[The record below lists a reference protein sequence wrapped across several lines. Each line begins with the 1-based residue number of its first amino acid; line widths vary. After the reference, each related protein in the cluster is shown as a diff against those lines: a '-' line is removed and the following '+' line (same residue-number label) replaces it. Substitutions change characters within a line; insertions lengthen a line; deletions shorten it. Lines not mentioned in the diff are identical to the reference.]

1 VSAAHRRVTAVLLG
15 AAVVVLLAG
24 CGGAAKEPV
33 STAPFSPADY
43 APTSTSAPAKAV
55 DYTPLLLQG
64 SDIYAPGDIY
74 VAPPPIRDPHGSRGA
89 EELMVNGDQ
98 TRAIGITIIVVADDV
113 TAMAE
118 SAKALANLST
128 VVPSAP
134 PAPVPVGAGGT
145 AVTGLS
151 HDGAKAVT
159 ALVFSAD
166 RAIVRIDFYS
176 VPGQGTP
183 MDFVTEVGLKQ
194 AIALRVGLPRMQ

>member
-1 VSAAHRRVTAVLLG
+1 MSAARRRLTTVLLG
-15 AAVVVLLAG
+15 VAAVVLIAG
-24 CGGAAKEPV
+24 CSGTASEPV
-33 STAPFSPADY
+33 STAPYSPADY
-43 APTSTSAPAKAV
+43 APTSASAPAESV
-55 DYTPLLLQG
+55 DYTPLLLQS
-64 SDIYAPGDIY
+64 SDIYAPGDSY
-74 VAPPPIRDPHGSRGA
+74 VAPPPIRDPDGSRGA

-98 TRAIGITIIVVADDV
+98 TRAIGITIIVVADDA

-128 VVPSAP
+128 VVSSAP
-134 PAPVPVGAGGT
+134 PQPVPVGTGGT

-176 VPGQGTP
+176 VPGQVTP
-183 MDFVTEVGLKQ
+183 LDFVTEVGLKQ